1 MLQQVTPPG
10 ANRKQGIRIH
20 SRFRVLDPERG
31 ASRRRFFM
39 KLHKQGQMCMF
50 VVYTS
55 KYIHKGPPDGKG
67 PGDGYLIAVDFCPCR
82 FS

>member
-1 MLQQVTPPG
+1 
-10 ANRKQGIRIH
+10 
-20 SRFRVLDPERG
+20 
-31 ASRRRFFM
+31 
-39 KLHKQGQMCMF
+39 MCMF

-55 KYIHKGPPDGKG
+55 KYIHEGPPDGKG